1 MSFEIKTYKDSY
13 LYNNKITKANQAGGS
28 KNNAVLKDFIMNA
41 HRVED
46 KQAES
51 FRGILEDV
59 KRQQMSSVLYTVL
72 LLDNVQICINKSELP
87 RAFKVFEAKDV
98 LNGKKSTVFIDCTG
112 LIEYKNGYYYC
123 RKVDVFV
130 TYLLEALIY
139 ILYRNAN
146 MKIMNNS
153 NVTINATECYVSMFN
168 FVLDYLRIIGY
179 SENKNKISYLV
190 ALFFL
195 TNMMSKPLDNYAR
208 SVAAAISGIDK
219 KNIEAFNLY
228 IDDGMFDDIDCFVTS
243 IAHTFKL
250 KGFTTEVFVSKW
262 IYRFNIGTQ
271 YGCELFTS
279 FANILACT
287 YVGSYIVN
295 QNQVEKCCGTAMVKF
310 INEILK
316 VGTNTLTN
324 ASMRESAIS
333 FKNKNTL
340 ELAKA
345 ANNKEATK
353 FKGKI
358 TKSNFMT
365 GQVNPLIKTHLKECA
380 ETYQSNMTI
389 GKYVDNVMEAGL
401 DSITSYAKNNE
412 QCYQE
417 GALLEAVQALN
428 GSFSEKQLYKLPIQI
443 ESAIQDL
450 REYCNSEELE
460 ECVDDKRRISRCV
473 RELMECSYTMR

>member
-219 KNIEAFNLY
+219 KNIEAAKKDGYELIAKLNSIITQGNRTKEDEFEFNK
-228 IDDGMFDDIDCFVTS
+228 DAGMYQCK
-243 IAHTFKL
+243 AGH
-250 KGFTTEVFVSKW
+250 
-262 IYRFNIGTQ
+262 
-271 YGCELFTS
+271 
-279 FANILACT
+279 LAIHK
-287 YVGSYIVN
+287 YLDKRKK
-295 QNQVEKCCGTAMVKF
+295 EK
-310 INEILK
+310 
-316 VGTNTLTN
+316 
-324 ASMRESAIS
+324 
-333 FKNKNTL
+333 KNKNPRMVYSFDIEKCKCCPYRDGCYKEGAKKKTYTETIISDSHSEQAKFQETEHFKEKMKERYKIEAKNS
-340 ELAKA
+340 ELKHRHGYDTASSS
-345 ANNKEATK
+345 
-353 FKGKI
+353 G
-358 TKSNFMT
+358 
-365 GQVNPLIKTHLKECA
+365 LICMEMQGA
-380 ETYQSNMTI
+380 MTI
-389 GKYVDNVMEAGL
+389 FAVNLKRIVKL
-401 DSITSYAKNNE
+401 INE
-412 QCYQE
+412 
-417 GALLEAVQALN
+417 
-428 GSFSEKQLYKLPIQI
+428 K
-443 ESAIQDL
+443 
-450 REYCNSEELE
+450 
-460 ECVDDKRRISRCV
+460 
-473 RELMECSYTMR
+473 